1 MSDPQSDPQTK
12 FKTET
17 ILIMKTFGT
26 DGKVRE
32 HIKFMPD
39 GTQVDLMAH
48 PEALAQAP
56 GPGNQEAQ
64 A

>member
-1 MSDPQSDPQTK
+1 MSDPKSDTQTK

-17 ILIMKTFGT
+17 ILILKTFGT
-26 DGKVRE
+26 DGNVRE

-39 GTQVDLMAH
+39 GTQIDLMAQ
-48 PEALAQAP
+48 PEPQAQAP